1 MSNKEWKPA
10 TSPGDLAVRLENGEL
25 FNHHGD
31 KVWYD
36 PTKLCPFRYRNDP
49 LEAAWKYY
57 AHMTQWVEPVP
68 EWTKQLD
75 KVNVWC
81 RVSNTS
87 REVALKNYSVMLIID
102 YKEGDDFPYIDK
114 GEYGWKFAIPLKN
127 LTEPKE

>member
-10 TSPGDLAVRLENGEL
+10 SSPGDLAVRLENREL
-25 FNHHGD
+25 FDLWGA

-36 PTKLCPFRYRNDP
+36 PSELNPYRYNQGALDVC
-49 LEAAWKYY
+49 WKYY

-81 RVSNTS
+81 RVSNVS
-87 REVALKNYSVMLIID
+87 EEHALKRHSARPIEKYAVGSD
-102 YKEGDDFPYIDK
+102 SPYIDK
-114 GEYGWKFAIPLKN
+114 GGCRWKFAVTIEN

>member
-10 TSPGDLAVRLENGEL
+10 SSPADLAVRLENGEL

-36 PTKLCPFRYRNDP
+36 PTKLCPFRYSNDP
-49 LEAAWKYY
+49 LEAAWRYY

-75 KVNVWC
+75 KFNVWC
-81 RVSNTS
+81 RASNLS
-87 REVALKNYSVMLIID
+87 KENALSKHSTRLIEKYAVGSD
-102 YKEGDDFPYIDK
+102 YPYIAK
-114 GEYGWKFAIPLKN
+114 SGFSWKFAIPLEN

>member
-10 TSPGDLAVRLENGEL
+10 SSPADLAVRLENGEL
-25 FNHHGD
+25 FDHHGY

-36 PTKLCPFRYRNDP
+36 PTKECPFRYNHVP
-49 LEAAWKYY
+49 LNECWGDY
-57 AHMTQWVEPVP
+57 ARMTQWVEHP

-81 RVSNTS
+81 RASNLS
-87 REVALKNYSVMLIID
+87 EKHALKQHSATPIEKYDAGSD
-102 YKEGDDFPYIDK
+102 YPYIAK
-114 GEYGWKFAIPLKN
+114 SGFSWKFAIPLEN